1 MGDAASQLKGIQMT
15 QTTID
20 PTDFRNAMA
29 DFPSGVTVVTT
40 LDENGALV
48 GFTAS
53 AFSSLSMDPPLVL
66 VCPALSSATYP
77 HLVRNQRFAI
87 HILGADQQD
96 LAMAFA
102 SKGADKVSAL
112 EWGMSD
118 LGNPLLKGATCVLEC
133 TLWRE
138 YEGGDHAILVGQ
150 VQRIDRAEGGV
161 LLYHRG
167 KMTNHAV
174 AGVEA

>member
-1 MGDAASQLKGIQMT
+1 MT
-15 QTTID
+15 QLPVD
-20 PTDFRNAMA
+20 PVDFRKAMA
-29 DFPSGVTVVTT
+29 EFPSGVTVVTT
-40 LDENGALV
+40 LDENDALV

-66 VCPALSSATYP
+66 VCPALTSATYP

-87 HILGADQQD
+87 HILAADQQD
-96 LAMAFA
+96 IAMVFA
-102 SKGADKVSAL
+102 SKSSDKAAAL
-112 EWGMSD
+112 EWGLSD
-118 LGNPLLKGATCVLEC
+118 LGNPLLKGASCVLEC

-138 YEGGDHAILVGQ
+138 YEGGDHAIVIGK
-150 VQRIDRAEGGV
+150 VERIDRAEGGV

-174 AGVEA
+174 VEVAA